1 MTKKEE
7 TFNWLKF
14 AIEDLKAAKSFLSKE
29 ELMPRHACWLAQQ
42 AAGKVLKSVLVF
54 EQIKIPKTHDLEYLL
69 TLIPEKWNLHKLNS
83 NLESLTEWAVEARY
97 PGDWDEA
104 SEEDAIFA
112 VKNAEIIVNEIK
124 STLQSTKNDD

>member
-14 AIEDLKAAKSFLSKE
+14 AIEDLKAAQSFTSKE

-42 AAGKVLKSVLVF
+42 ATEKALKSVLVF
-54 EQIKIPKTHDLEYLL
+54 EQIKIPKTHDLEFLL
-69 TLIPEKWNLHKLNS
+69 TLIPEKWNLNKLNC
-83 NLESLTEWAVEARY
+83 NLESLTEWAVESRY

-104 SEEDAIFA
+104 TEDDA
-112 VKNAEIIVNEIK
+112 VSALQNAEIIVNKIK
-124 STLQSTKNDD
+124 SILQPTN

>member
-14 AIEDLKAAKSFLSKE
+14 AIEDLN
-29 ELMPRHACWLAQQ
+29 C
-42 AAGKVLKSVLVF
+42 
-54 EQIKIPKTHDLEYLL
+54 
-69 TLIPEKWNLHKLNS
+69 

-104 SEEDAIFA
+104 SEEDAIVA
-112 VKNAEIIVNEIK
+112 TANAEKIINKIK
-124 STLQSTKNDD
+124 LQMIGKNI

>member
-42 AAGKVLKSVLVF
+42 AAEKAMKSVLVF
-54 EQIKIPKTHDLEYLL
+54 EKIKIPKTHDLEYLL
-69 TLIPEKWNLHKLNS
+69 TLIPEKWNLNKLNC
-83 NLESLTEWAVEARY
+83 NFESLTEWAVEARY

-104 SEEDAIFA
+104 SEEDAVA
-112 VKNAEIIVNEIK
+112 ATESAEKIINKIK
-124 STLQSTKNDD
+124 IQMDEYASK